1 MKNGGQSSK
10 SSSRKRRAVE
20 PTRGERRRERRRRE
34 TGEFTDMFV
43 VFTYLFVG
51 NIWEYQQHLRT
62 VMQAVCLQI
71 IFLYNNVKYC
81 MNMWTY
87 V

>member
-20 PTRGERRRERRRRE
+20 PTRGERRRERRRE

-62 VMQAVCLQI
+62 VMQAVCLQM
-71 IFLYNNVKYC
+71 IFFI
-81 MNMWTY
+81 
-87 V
+87 